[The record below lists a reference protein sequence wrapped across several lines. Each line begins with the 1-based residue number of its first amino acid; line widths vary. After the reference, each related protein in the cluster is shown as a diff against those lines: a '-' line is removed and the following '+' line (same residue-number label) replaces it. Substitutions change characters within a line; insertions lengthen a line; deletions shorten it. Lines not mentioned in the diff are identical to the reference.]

1 MTKESITID
10 REEWKR
16 MYAIQIY
23 MEQYFS
29 YKNDSRKVIAK
40 MAPLFLDD
48 VEKMLAE
55 QLKDVSSVQA
65 SKILKELLK

>member
-16 MYAIQIY
+16 MYAIQIC

-40 MAPLFLDD
+40 MAPLFLDE

-55 QLKDVSSVQA
+55 QQKDVSSDKA